1 MPNFRYHALN
11 YHRQSVFGELHA
23 ENVEA
28 AIAQLE
34 ARGLV
39 VQSIGFASPASADRG
54 LDRMPTDENAARV
67 TMEQTMLGAQLTRIR
82 ENAKSIAPALRA
94 YSEEMPPGRR
104 RHELES
110 LVNAIET
117 DDAAEAEKVFSA
129 LPDYWIPLLSAATTS
144 LDPGR
149 VLEEFLR
156 ETQQAEELKRQ
167 WWLTVSYP
175 IVIACIAGAVM
186 ILLSVLVVPIFSSIF
201 KDFNM
206 ILPAMTQVTINVS
219 SLLAALVP
227 VLFIIFLLA
236 IVWLVYVLVRWPFR
250 SSDFAS
256 RVPAF
261 FLGRATTLAR
271 FNQFLADLLEAGLG
285 VPDSLRV
292 TGYLTSKKRL
302 KKAAWQFADQLE
314 LGTSASHADPPR
326 GTAIILQALSSEMP
340 PHSRVRL
347 LREISRAYAERA
359 SRRLSWTRGIIEPL
373 SILAVGFVV
382 AVMVTSL
389 FLPLIKLIEGLSK

>member
-11 YHRQSVFGELHA
+11 YHHQPVSGELYA

-67 TMEQTMLGAQLTRIR
+67 VMEQTMLGAQLARVR
-82 ENAKSIAPALRA
+82 ENARSIAPALRA
-94 YSEEMPPGRR
+94 YTEEMPIGRR
-104 RHELES
+104 RRELES
-110 LVNAIET
+110 LVSAIET
-117 DDAAEAEKVFSA
+117 DDAAEAEKAFSA

-144 LDPGR
+144 RDPGR
-149 VLEEFLR
+149 VLQEFLR
-156 ETQQAEELKRQ
+156 ETHRAEELRRQ

-175 IVIACIAGAVM
+175 IVIAAIAGAVM

-201 KDFNM
+201 REFEVS
-206 ILPAMTQVTINVS
+206 LPRLTQVTISVA

-227 VLFIIFLLA
+227 LLFIIFLLA
-236 IVWLVYVLVRWPFR
+236 VGWLIYVLVRWPFR

-271 FNQFLADLLEAGLG
+271 FSQFLADLLEAGLG
-285 VPDSLRV
+285 IPDALRV
-292 TGYLTSKKRL
+292 TGYLTSKERL

-314 LGTSASHADPPR
+314 LGANASHVEPPR
-326 GTAIILQALSSEMP
+326 GTAIILQALSSEMS
-340 PHSRVRL
+340 PHSRVQL
-347 LREISRAYAERA
+347 LREISRAYAESA
-359 SRRLSWTRGIIEPL
+359 SRRLSWTRGIVEPL

-389 FLPLIKLIEGLSK
+389 YMPLIKLIEGLSK